1 MVPLAIKQT
10 EKDAPAVDFG
20 MISNVCV
27 GILGP
32 GLLCMPWAVNKGG
45 IVGALGLFIVA
56 ALLNVITT
64 KFLLSRS
71 SVPYWEKA
79 QTGWRTHAES
89 PLLGDLKGNDCDT
102 SCKYSSLEELAGE
115 ILGAL
120 PRLITAGC
128 VIVFLI
134 GCISG
139 NMVALKTATEA
150 LFPSFGH
157 MFFAMFIVII
167 LMISSTANVEFLG
180 KYSSP
185 LGLLALCA
193 VTVALCL
200 QCKFEHRTL
209 IQRPTIMEAFPI
221 ATFSFT
227 VQPYILG
234 ICSNS
239 RSPKSTCENSIYV
252 AFIICFVLYS
262 TVGIV
267 GYTTFG
273 DAVAPNVITN
283 FESNSFFGLMTNVCM
298 MVVIIACA
306 PVNIFPVRNAILELA
321 HIDGKDNGFVY
332 RLVTAVLV
340 FIPYTFALMG
350 LNMATIFSFT
360 GNSAC
365 IITCYMLPCMAVMF
379 QTKSWREIL
388 WPGFIFFISLAMS
401 LCAVK
406 G

>member
-1 MVPLAIKQT
+1 
-10 EKDAPAVDFG
+10 VDFG

-45 IVGALGLFIVA
+45 ILGALGLFVIA
-56 ALLNVITT
+56 AVLNVITT

-71 SVPYWEKA
+71 SVPAWERA
-79 QTGWRTHAES
+79 QNGWRRHAES

-102 SCKYSSLEELAGE
+102 NCKFSSLEELAGE

-139 NMVALKTATEA
+139 NMVALKTATET
-150 LFPSFGH
+150 LFPSFGNLL
-157 MFFAMFIVII
+157 FAVFPFLIF
-167 LMISSTANVEFLG
+167 MISSTANVEVLG

-200 QCKFEHRTL
+200 QSKFEHRNL
-209 IQRPTIMEAFPI
+209 LQRPTIMEAFPI

-234 ICSNS
+234 ICSTS
-239 RSPKSTCENSIYV
+239 GSPKSTCENSIYV
-252 AFIICFVLYS
+252 AFLICFVLYS

-273 DAVAPNVITN
+273 DAVEPNVITN
-283 FESNSFFGLMTNVCM
+283 FAGDHIIGKVLHGCIMA
-298 MVVIIACA
+298 VVIAGA
-306 PVNIFPVRNAILELA
+306 PVNIFPVRNALLMVLFSAE
-321 HIDGKDNGFVY
+321 KDIQKIGLIY
-332 RLVTAVLV
+332 RLITAVLV

-379 QTKSWREIL
+379 QTKSWHELL